1 MLFKKTI
8 LLLNLLFSIMLFSQE
23 KVIMKQND
31 SLIENSSLPLN
42 NGIIYHNK
50 YKNTLKNTSQFL
62 ENKYKKGTICYNNQT
77 YFDVN
82 LKYNVFEDLVF
93 YKPNTKIGLEAN
105 LITKQVDYF
114 TYANKKFK
122 QLNFIDGVEK
132 NGFFEE
138 VEINTNITLYIK
150 YKKVCKENLSLG
162 EISYTFYDSKLYYI
176 LYNNQLLEISSKSSI
191 VSIFPS
197 LKKKITTFYKENTK
211 IKDSNI
217 QQFYQNLLKTI
228 N

>member
-8 LLLNLLFSIMLFSQE
+8 LLLILLLSITLYSQE
-23 KVIMKQND
+23 KGAVKQND

-50 YKNTLKNTSQFL
+50 YKNTLKNTTQFF
-62 ENKYKKGTICYNNQT
+62 ENKYRKGTICYNNQT

-93 YKPNTKIGLEAN
+93 YKPNAKIGLEAN

-114 TYANKKFK
+114 IYANKKFK
-122 QLNFIDGVEK
+122 QLNYIDIVEK

-138 VEINTNITLYIK
+138 IEINNNITLYIK
-150 YKKVCKENLSLG
+150 YKKVCKEDLSLG
-162 EISYTFYDSKLYYI
+162 NIAYTFYDSKLYYI

-191 VSIFPS
+191 INIFTN
-197 LKKKITTFYKENTK
+197 LKKEINTFYKENSK

>member
-8 LLLNLLFSIMLFSQE
+8 LLLILLLSITLYSQE
-23 KVIMKQND
+23 KGAVKQND

-50 YKNTLKNTSQFL
+50 YKNTLKNTTQFF
-62 ENKYKKGTICYNNQT
+62 ENKYRKGTICYNNQT

-93 YKPNTKIGLEAN
+93 YKPNAKIGLEAN

-114 TYANKKFK
+114 IYANKKFK
-122 QLNFIDGVEK
+122 QLNYIDIVEK

-138 VEINTNITLYIK
+138 IEINNNITLYIK
-150 YKKVCKENLSLG
+150 YKKVCKEDLSLG
-162 EISYTFYDSKLYYI
+162 NIAYTFYDSKLYYI

-191 VSIFPS
+191 ISIFPN
-197 LKKKITTFYKENTK
+197 LKKEINTFYKENSK

>member
-8 LLLNLLFSIMLFSQE
+8 LLLILLLSITLYSQE
-23 KVIMKQND
+23 KGAVKQND

-50 YKNTLKNTSQFL
+50 YKNTLKNTNQFF
-62 ENKYKKGTICYNNQT
+62 ENKYRKGTICYNNQT

-93 YKPNTKIGLEAN
+93 YKPNAKIGLEAN

-114 TYANKKFK
+114 IYANKKFK
-122 QLNFIDGVEK
+122 QLNYIDIVEK

-138 VEINTNITLYIK
+138 IEINNNITLYIK
-150 YKKVCKENLSLG
+150 YKKVCKEDLSLG
-162 EISYTFYDSKLYYI
+162 NIAYTFYDSKLYYI

-191 VSIFPS
+191 ISIFPN
-197 LKKKITTFYKENTK
+197 LKKEINTFYKENSK